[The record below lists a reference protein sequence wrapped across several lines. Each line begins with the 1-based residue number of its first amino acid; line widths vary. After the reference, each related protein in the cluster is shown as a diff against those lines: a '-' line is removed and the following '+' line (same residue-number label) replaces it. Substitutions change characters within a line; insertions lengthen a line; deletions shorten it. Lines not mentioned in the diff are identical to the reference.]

1 MTLKELSKEYLVE
14 EQKLTKQIEA
24 LRERSKHLKG
34 ADRHKANRHLM
45 CLYEMR
51 REVHNTADILANY
64 YENKAQGR
72 IYHKKTL

>member
-1 MTLKELSKEYLVE
+1 MTLKELSEEYLVE
-14 EQKLTKQIEA
+14 EQKLTKQIET
-24 LRERSKHLKG
+24 LRERSKGYKG
-34 ADRHKANRHLM
+34 ANRHKANRHLM

-72 IYHKKTL
+72 IYHKKTP